1 MRNFWNLFW
10 QSPDERRRKASVNW
24 CRMKP
29 AKEVDDFLGRLPY
42 ELTNA
47 QKKVWINRKDLQSD
61 DTMSRLIQGDVGS
74 GKTIIAVWRFWRRLI
89 MDIRSDDGADRGAC
103 KTTLPVCL

>member
-1 MRNFWNLFW
+1 MK
-10 QSPDERRRKASVNW
+10 EEKEASVNW

-47 QKKVWINRKDLQSD
+47 QKKYGWNPKDLQSD
-61 DTMSRLIQGDVGS
+61 DTMSRLIQGM
-74 GKTIIAVWRFWRRLI
+74 WLR
-89 MDIRSDDGADRGAC
+89 
-103 KTTLPVCL
+103 

>member
-1 MRNFWNLFW
+1 MK
-10 QSPDERRRKASVNW
+10 EEKEASVNW

-47 QKKVWINRKDLQSD
+47 QKKVWMENPK
-61 DTMSRLIQGDVGS
+61 GS
-74 GKTIIAVWRFWRRLI
+74 TER
-89 MDIRSDDGADRGAC
+89 
-103 KTTLPVCL
+103 

>member
-1 MRNFWNLFW
+1 MSFEEFLEFILAVR
-10 QSPDERRRKASVNW
+10 QMKEEKEASVNW

-47 QKKVWINRKDLQSD
+47 QEKKYGWKSERIYRA
-61 DTMSRLIQGDVGS
+61 M
-74 GKTIIAVWRFWRRLI
+74 
-89 MDIRSDDGADRGAC
+89 IRCPG
-103 KTTLPVCL
+103 